1 MLKFKSIL
9 FLYNLCVSETKQ
21 RSIRSK
27 VLRYCSPQG
36 YLGQVKMEY
45 TIREAEERDAEEIE
59 KLAMR
64 CPPLRGSISGTYEY
78 LALCFRRYFLIAE
91 AGGEIIAFL
100 VGFPNLDV
108 EGEIWIYQIAVCEEE
123 RGTSLARELLTE
135 EMKRFASD
143 GYNVVKARILEDNNC
158 SLGLFKKLGFERVCI
173 VDGWVEV
180 VRGIKDEEEHRG
192 D

>member
-1 MLKFKSIL
+1 M
-9 FLYNLCVSETKQ
+9 
-21 RSIRSK
+21 
-27 VLRYCSPQG
+27 
-36 YLGQVKMEY
+36 KMEL

-59 KLAMR
+59 NLAKR

-91 AGGEIIAFL
+91 ASGDIIAFL

-108 EGEIWIYQIAVCEEE
+108 KGEVWIYQVAVCQEK
-123 RGTSLARELLTE
+123 RGTSVARDLITE
-135 EMKRFASD
+135 VIRRFASD
-143 GYNVVKARILEDNNC
+143 GYSVVKARILEDNDC
-158 SLGLFKKLGFERVCI
+158 SLRLFKKLGFERVCI

-180 VRGIKDEEEHRG
+180 VLGVKDEEEHRR